1 MAIKN
6 TILGTVPKSRGIYI
20 EGDTTTKYYY
30 DNILVYKNSAFRCIT
45 TNTNGITGAPAT
57 YNAIAHTLIPNTDWE
72 FFVDNT
78 GVLDI
83 SDRLNEQSAEIVKLD
98 EYTALNNVDYI
109 VEERENYR
117 KWNSGILE
125 QWGIDTVLS
134 TDAQYSSIT
143 MPVAFTNT
151 NYVVIGSIREQLN
164 GYIFIIP
171 DSNDSQVIRCRV
183 TDSNNAVLTSK
194 VSWIAKGFWK

>member
-57 YNAIAHTLIPNTDWE
+57 YNAIAHTLIPNTGWE

-83 SDRLNEQSAEIVKLD
+83 SDRLNEQGAEIVKLD

>member
-1 MAIKN
+1 MATKN
-6 TILGTVPKSRGIYI
+6 IILGTVPKSRGRYT
-20 EGDTTTKYYY
+20 EGDTTTKWYY
-30 DNILVYKNSAFRCIT
+30 DNILEYKGSSFRCISEAST
-45 TNTNGITGAPAT
+45 GITGAPAT
-57 YNAIAHTLIPNTDWE
+57 YNAVAHTLIPNTGWE

-98 EYTALNNVDYI
+98 KYTALNNVDYI
-109 VEERENYR
+109 VEEGENYR

-134 TDAQYSSIT
+134 TDSQYSSII

-151 NYVVIGSIREQLN
+151 NYVVIGSIREQVN
-164 GYIFIIP
+164 GYIFITP
-171 DSNDSQVIRCRV
+171 DSNDSQVFRCRV

-194 VSWIAKGFWK
+194 VSWVAKGFWK